1 MTSSSHEER
10 LPCGTEYADL
20 LVQVAD
26 DQPASDSAHQSI
38 CPFCQSTLRRL
49 RQDWAHVEAAVR
61 QRVELPPGLTAKI
74 MARVRVLTAQVADF
88 VVLGE
93 ACGETRISHLAVGRV
108 IQHLAMTT
116 PGVAFASVKLLPR
129 KPAHPRQLTVAI
141 KLVILFGPTVKTVA
155 EGVRDRMRRR
165 AAVLTGAELTRV
177 DLEITDI
184 AGPLQ

>member
-1 MTSSSHEER
+1 MASRGGEER
-10 LPCGTEYADL
+10 LPCGTSYAEL

-26 DQPASDSAHQSI
+26 DQPASDPAHQSS

-49 RQDWAHVEAAVR
+49 RQDWADVEAAVS

-74 MARVRVLTAQVADF
+74 MARVRALTAQVADF

-93 ACGETRISHLAVGRV
+93 ARGETRISHVAVGRA
-108 IQHLAMTT
+108 IQHIAMTA
-116 PGVAFASVKLLPR
+116 PGVAFASVKLVSR

-141 KLVILFGPTVKTVA
+141 QLVILFGPAVKTVA
-155 EGVRDRMRRR
+155 EGVRERVRRR
-165 AAVLTGAELTRV
+165 AAALTGAELTRV

-184 AGPLQ
+184 AGPLT